1 MHSARH
7 LVVAACGVSAIVHL
21 ALVPQQAADEP
32 HLAAAF
38 LTAALL
44 LAVAA
49 AVVHTRPAAPSA
61 AAATAR
67 S

>member
-21 ALVPQQAADEP
+21 ALVPQQP
-32 HLAAAF
+32 Q
-38 LTAALL
+38 TSR
-44 LAVAA
+44 
-49 AVVHTRPAAPSA
+49 TSPP
-61 AAATAR
+61 R